1 MDIWLT
7 VLFWSLIGS
16 IVSMTAGA
24 LLLTK
29 KISLQYVQLIAVPFA
44 AGALLVASF
53 GNLLPEAFAQADGE
67 RIGVVV
73 LASFVVFFVLERFLG
88 WFHHHHEHRGGEKF
102 HPTVGL
108 LVVGD
113 IVHNA
118 IDGLVIGAAFLI
130 DVPTGIVVTLAVAAH
145 EIPQELGDFGLMLAL
160 GLKRAKVLVVNLVSA
175 LATVMA
181 ALFVVAWG
189 DSLSYAEPYLL
200 AVAAG
205 FFIYI
210 AAADLIPTIHAEGH
224 TKTANIQT
232 LVLLVAI
239 VLVGLTI
246 ETAHR
251 YIEGDEHAATPA
263 VVAGV
268 E

>member
-1 MDIWLT
+1 MDIWLI
-7 VLFWSLIGS
+7 VLFWSLFGS
-16 IVSMTAGA
+16 IVSMAAGA

-29 KISLQYVQLIAVPFA
+29 KISLQYVQLVAVPFA

-53 GNLLPEAFAQADGE
+53 GNLLPEAFAVVEGE
-67 RIGVVV
+67 TIGVVA
-73 LASFVVFFVLERFLG
+73 LTSFVMFFVLERFLG
-88 WFHHHHEHRGGEKF
+88 WFHHHHEHRGSEKF
-102 HPTVGL
+102 HATIGL
-108 LVVGD
+108 LVIGD
-113 IVHNA
+113 TIHNA

-130 DVPTGIVVTLAVAAH
+130 DVPTGVVVTLAVAAH

-160 GLKRAKVLVVNLVSA
+160 GLKRGKVLVVNFVSA
-175 LATVMA
+175 LATVLA

-189 DSLSYAEPYLL
+189 DALSYAEPYLL

-224 TKTANIQT
+224 TKTANIQA
-232 LVLLVAI
+232 LVLLAAI
-239 VLVGLTI
+239 LLVGLTV

-251 YIEGDEHAATPA
+251 YIDGDEQTSLFSY
-263 VVAGV
+263 VAGV